1 MEPEDYLYVLK
12 EVSKGLKESG
22 QDSKII
28 GPATST
34 PEAAEDYIKLISL
47 FFCPFTENYIESFC
61 CVTNLFRFFK
71 LHDLNL
77 K

>member
-1 MEPEDYLYVLK
+1 MEPEDYLYALK

-22 QDSKII
+22 QDNKII

-47 FFCPFTENYIESFC
+47 LS
-61 CVTNLFRFFK
+61 
-71 LHDLNL
+71 
-77 K
+77 